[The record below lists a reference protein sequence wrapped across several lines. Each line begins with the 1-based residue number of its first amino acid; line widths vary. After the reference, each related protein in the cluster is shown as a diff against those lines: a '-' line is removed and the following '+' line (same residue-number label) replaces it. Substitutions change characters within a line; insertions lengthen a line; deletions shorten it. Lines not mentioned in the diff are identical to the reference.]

1 MAEFGP
7 AFELMTAVSAA
18 AEAVVPIAEAVV
30 TVVETVVVTV
40 LAGPK

>member
-1 MAEFGP
+1 MAEFGS

-18 AEAVVPIAEAVV
+18 AVPIAEAVV